1 MSLDAWITLATTLAA
16 FVLMATTRIG
26 ADMILLGAVVLLL
39 TLGVLDAPAALAGFS
54 NSGLF
59 TVAFMYVLVASIRET
74 GGIDLIIRYVLGR
87 PRSETGA
94 QLRLLL
100 PVSAISAFLNNTPVV
115 ATYIPAVLSWSRR
128 LGLSPHRFLMP
139 LSFASILGGTCS
151 LLGTST
157 NLVVHG
163 LLSDRYPELT
173 LGLFDIAWV
182 GVPVAVAG
190 LAYMLLAGRWLLPA
204 RRSAAQAFD
213 NPREF
218 TIEMEVATDGP
229 LVDRTVE
236 EAGLRH
242 LEGLFLV
249 EIERGGNIVSVVG
262 PGEKLKGGDR
272 LVFAGTTEA
281 AVELQQIRGLQPSS
295 QGESSLQKDY
305 RERRL
310 VEAVVSDQCQFIG
323 QRIREGHF
331 RTLYGAAVLAVCR
344 HGERVIGNLGQI
356 RLQPADVLLLEVRP
370 PFIERHRQSKDFLLI
385 SRVNGQ
391 ARPIHEKA
399 WLAWSILAG
408 VVALASFGVL
418 SMLNA
423 AMLGAALAVL
433 TGCCSI
439 GAAKRGLDTQ
449 VLLTIAASFGL
460 GIALEKSGAAAS
472 LAHHALDLAGG
483 NPYLLLVGAYVMV
496 ALLTEVVT
504 NNAAAVIAFP
514 IVTTSAESLG
524 VSVMPYAVA
533 VMFAAS
539 SSFLTP
545 IGYQTNLMVY
555 GPGGYRFGDFLRVGG
570 LLNLLVGVVSLALIP
585 LFWPFLPA

>member
-1 MSLDAWITLATTLAA
+1 MPLDAWIALATVLVV
-16 FVLMATTRIG
+16 FVLMGTTRLG
-26 ADMILLGAVVLLL
+26 ADIILLGGVILLFV
-39 TLGVLDAPAALAGFS
+39 LGVIDAQQALAGFS
-54 NSGLF
+54 SSGLF
-59 TVAFMYVLVASIRET
+59 TVAFMYILVASIRET
-74 GGIDLIIRYVLGR
+74 GGIDLIIRHVLGR
-87 PRSETGA
+87 PNSEWRA
-94 QLRLLL
+94 AWRLLL
-100 PVSAISAFLNNTPVV
+100 PVSVMSAFVNNTPVV
-115 ATYIPAVLSWSRR
+115 ATYIPAVIGWSRR
-128 LGLSPHRFLMP
+128 LRMQPHRFLMP

-163 LLSDRYPELT
+163 LLSDRYPELS
-173 LGLFDIAWV
+173 LQLFDIAWV
-182 GVPVAVAG
+182 GVPVTVVG
-190 LAYMLLAGRWLLPA
+190 LVYLLFLGNRLLPN
-204 RRSAAQAFD
+204 RRSADQAFE

-218 TIEMEVATDGP
+218 TIEMAVAASGP
-229 LVDRTVE
+229 LVDKTVE

-242 LEGLFLV
+242 LGGLFLV
-249 EIERGGNIVSVVG
+249 EIERDGNVVSVVG

-272 LVFAGTTEA
+272 LIFAGTSDA
-281 AVELQQIRGLQPSS
+281 AVELQQVRGLQPSS
-295 QGESSLQKDY
+295 LGASSLSKDF

-344 HGERVIGNLGQI
+344 NGERVAGNLGQI
-356 RLQPADVLLLEVRP
+356 RLQPADVLLLEARP
-370 PFIERHRQSKDFLLI
+370 PFIERHRQSRDFLLV
-385 SRVNGQ
+385 SQVNGQ

-408 VVALASFGVL
+408 VVLLASLGVM
-418 SMLNA
+418 SMLKA
-423 AMLGAALAVL
+423 AMLGAALSL
-433 TGCCSI
+433 LSGCCTV

-449 VLLTIAASFGL
+449 VLLTIAAAFGL
-460 GIALEKSGAAAS
+460 GAALESSGAAA
-472 LAHHALDLAGG
+472 ALAGQALAWSG
-483 NPYLLLVGAYVMV
+483 GEPYLLLIGCYVLV

-514 IVTTSAESLG
+514 VVTTAAESLG
-524 VSVMPYAVA
+524 VSVMPFAIA

-539 SSFLTP
+539 ASFLTP

-570 LLNLLVGVVSLALIP
+570 LLNLLVGATALLLIP
-585 LFWPFLPA
+585 RIWPF

>member
-1 MSLDAWITLATTLAA
+1 MPWDAWITLATTVVA

-26 ADMILLGAVVLLL
+26 PDMILLGAVVWLL
-39 TLGVLDAPAALAGFS
+39 TLGVIDTSDALAGFS

-115 ATYIPAVLSWSRR
+115 ATYIPAVMSWSRR
-128 LGLSPHRFLMP
+128 LGLSSHRFLMP

-157 NLVVHG
+157 NLVVNG
-163 LLSDRYPELT
+163 LLNDRYPELS

-182 GVPVAVAG
+182 GLPVAVVG
-190 LAYMLLAGRWLLPA
+190 LTYLLLAGRWLLPERPGA
-204 RRSAAQAFD
+204 GQLFD

-218 TIEMEVATDGP
+218 TIEMEVAPNGP
-229 LVDRTVE
+229 IVDKTVE

-249 EIERGGNIVSVVG
+249 EIERDGNVVSVVG

-295 QGESSLQKDY
+295 QGESSLNKDF

-323 QRIREGHF
+323 RRIREGHF

-344 HGERVIGNLGQI
+344 HGERVAGNLGQI

-391 ARPIHEKA
+391 ARPIHERA
-399 WLAWSILAG
+399 WLAWSILGG
-408 VVALASFGVL
+408 VIALATFGVL

-433 TGCCSI
+433 TGCCSVS
-439 GAAKRGLDTQ
+439 AAKRGLDTQ

-460 GIALEKSGAAAS
+460 GLALESSGAAAS
-472 LAHHALDLAGG
+472 LANHALALAGG
-483 NPYLLLVGAYVMV
+483 NPYLLLIGAYLLV

-514 IVTTSAESLG
+514 IVTASAESLG
-524 VSVMPYAVA
+524 VSVMPYVIAI
-533 VMFAAS
+533 MFAAS

-555 GPGGYRFGDFLRVGG
+555 GPGGYRFSDFLRVGG
-570 LLNLLVGVVSLALIP
+570 VLNVLVGVVALTLIP
-585 LFWPFLPA
+585 RFWPF